1 MSKPRWPTQSYEIAS
16 PLPPAAVASALQPHF
31 TDEKP
36 RIRPRSDRP
45 FYGEVS
51 ESGFA
56 IKTVVG
62 AREASTAAGDI
73 RPDGE
78 GGSVISVVQRPRP
91 PVYGAAVTG
100 PLISFGVAA
109 FTVWTLS
116 PDTIVRV
123 IGIVLPAA
131 LSFTIPARIIRVMFL
146 PEVAL
151 TRHMLG
157 MAVKAETV
165 CFGHEKST

>member
-1 MSKPRWPTQSYEIAS
+1 MSTHRWPTQTYEIAS
-16 PLPPAAVASALQPHF
+16 PLPPAVVANALAPHF

-45 FYGEVS
+45 FFGVVGEA
-51 ESGFA
+51 GFE

-62 AREASTAAGDI
+62 AREASRAVGDI
-73 RPDGE
+73 RPDGQ

-116 PDTIVRV
+116 PDTVVRV
-123 IGIVLPAA
+123 LGIILPAA
-131 LSFTIPARIIRVMFL
+131 LSLMVPARIIRVMFL

-151 TRHMLG
+151 TRHVLG
-157 MAVKAETV
+157 MAVAEKV
-165 CFGHEKST
+165 RS